1 MNQWDT
7 VFILARDRRREHQP
21 ARFLPTRKEGP
32 LKFLEAAY
40 REHAPRL
47 IFLQSEPVF
56 DLLHSDPRCRVL
68 VPKVALAPAF

>member
-1 MNQWDT
+1 MSQWDT

-21 ARFLPTRKEGP
+21 ATFLPTRKEGP

-56 DLLHSDPRCRVL
+56 ACRVL